1 MNRRTFIIG
10 VIILVLDQITKILT
24 NIFIDTNSSVKVI
37 DGFFSLVNVT
47 NTGAAFSILEG
58 RTFFLVM
65 LTLLVIVMILKM
77 RKDFDDKRYVNVA
90 FGFLMGGILGNLVD
104 RLFLGSV
111 RDFLKFRIFGYN
123 FPVFNVADM
132 AIVIGVILLIINIF
146 RGESNGSSS
155 KRRNKREN

>member
-1 MNRRTFIIG
+1 MNRRTYTIG
-10 VIILVLDQITKILT
+10 VIVLILDQITKILT
-24 NIFIDTNSSVKVI
+24 NIFIETGSSVKII

-65 LTLLVIVMILKM
+65 LTLAVIVMILKM

-132 AIVIGVILLIINIF
+132 AIVIGVILLVINIF

>member
-1 MNRRTFIIG
+1 MNRRTYVTG
-10 VIILVLDQITKILT
+10 VIVLILDQITKILA
-24 NIFIDTNSSVKVI
+24 NIFIDSGSSVKII

-65 LTLLVIVMILKM
+65 LTLVVIVMILKM
-77 RKDFDDKRYVNVA
+77 RKDFDDKRYVNIA

-111 RDFLKFRIFGYN
+111 RDFLKFKIFGYN
-123 FPVFNVADM
+123 FPVFNIADT

-146 RGESNGSSS
+146 RGESNESSS
-155 KRRNKREN
+155 KRRNKRED